1 MKKQLLFAAMLML
14 SAAPAVSVSAA
25 QPFAAAAEEGQ
36 TLATQEQY
44 DALQNSIYKLR
55 QSIEAMLKEINEK
68 YADAE
73 DTKNSLEFNKNSLDD
88 MAAEVKGKFGAETLT
103 VAEVEKY
110 QATVAEMAEGLKDA
124 VKNAEQEV
132 YSFQVNTHYQ
142 DASMHKSEC
151 LGKVPENVQN
161 YYAPSFDDLDAEMM
175 QVYMPV
181 MMGGPIESAEKAK
194 EMCAQ
199 FDAISAKADS
209 LVAASKKASTLLD
222 DITATLASLD
232 AEIAKIK
239 KDFPE
244 YDLSAVNESAEYW
257 KNLAAEFAQA
267 PAEGADL
274 YTEKQIA
281 DFAVEF
287 GYFKENVSGV
297 YAQAQKDEWMAQFNA
312 KYYPASQEMDGLISQ
327 LNTECPTVKDKYFTK
342 LDDLNVEMT
351 QMYMKLYQEDLTQE
365 QFNAMLARI
374 DAILAEGQ
382 KIVDEAK
389 EAEKVAT
396 GISGITVSEAVKA
409 GKVYSIDGKRV
420 SKSAK
425 GLVLVII
432 NGKKVILK

>member
-36 TLATQEQY
+36 TLATQKQY
-44 DALQNSIYKLR
+44 DALQKSISDL
-55 QSIEAMLKEINEK
+55 QQNIDAMLKEINEK

-73 DTKNSLEFNKNSLDD
+73 DTKGSLEFNKSSLSD
-88 MAAEVKGKFGAETLT
+88 MAAEVKDKFAAGTLT
-103 VAEVEKY
+103 AAEVKSY
-110 QATVAEMAEGLKDA
+110 QAQVAEMAEGLKDA

-142 DASMHKSEC
+142 NASMHKSEC

-209 LVAASKKASTLLD
+209 LVASAKLAGALVDS
-222 DITATLASLD
+222 ITATLDSLG
-232 AEIAKIK
+232 AEIAKVK

-244 YDLSAVNESAEYW
+244 YDLSMMQESSEYW
-257 KNLAAEFAQA
+257 KNFAAVFAQA
-267 PAEGADL
+267 PAEGTAP

-281 DFAVEF
+281 EYAENF
-287 GYFKENVSGV
+287 GFFKQSALGV
-297 YAQAQKDEWMAQFNA
+297 YAEAQKDEWTAQFNA
-312 KYYPASQEMDGLISQ
+312 KYTPASEKMNELLSTLDTQ
-327 LNTECPTVKDKYFTK
+327 CPTVGSKYFTQ
-342 LDDLNVEMT
+342 LDDLNAELT
-351 QMYMKLYQEDLTQE
+351 QMYMSLYMGELTQE
-365 QFNAMLARI
+365 TFDKMMARI
-374 DAILAEGQ
+374 DAILVEAQ
-382 KIVDEAK
+382 KIVDEAI

-396 GISGITVSEAVKA
+396 GISDITVNKTVKA
-409 GKVYSIDGKRV
+409 GNVYSLDGKRV

-425 GLVLVII
+425 GLVII
-432 NGKKVILK
+432 NGKKMVLK

>member
-44 DALQNSIYKLR
+44 DALQKSISDL
-55 QSIEAMLKEINEK
+55 QQNIDAMLKEINEK

-73 DTKNSLEFNKNSLDD
+73 DTKGSLEFNKSSLSD
-88 MAAEVKGKFGAETLT
+88 MAAEVKDKFAAGTLT
-103 VAEVEKY
+103 AAEVESY
-110 QATVAEMAEGLKDA
+110 QAQVAEMAEGLKDA

-142 DASMHKSEC
+142 NASMHKSEC

-175 QVYMPV
+175 QIYMPV

-209 LVAASKKASTLLD
+209 LVASAKLAGALVDS
-222 DITATLASLD
+222 ITATLDSLG
-232 AEIAKIK
+232 AEIAKVK

-244 YDLSAVNESAEYW
+244 YDLSMMQESSEYW
-257 KNLAAEFAQA
+257 KNFAAVFAQA
-267 PAEGADL
+267 PAEGTAP

-281 DFAVEF
+281 EYAENF
-287 GYFKENVSGV
+287 GFFKQSALGV
-297 YAQAQKDEWMAQFNA
+297 YAEAQKDEWTAQFNA
-312 KYYPASQEMDGLISQ
+312 KYTPASEKMNELLSTLDTQ
-327 LNTECPTVKDKYFTK
+327 CPTVGSKYFTQ
-342 LDDLNVEMT
+342 LDDLNAELT
-351 QMYMKLYQEDLTQE
+351 QMYMSLYMGELTQE
-365 QFNAMLARI
+365 TFDKMMARI
-374 DAILAEGQ
+374 DAILVEAQ
-382 KIVDEAK
+382 KIVDEAL

-396 GISGITVSEAVKA
+396 GISDITVNKTVKA
-409 GKVYSIDGKRV
+409 GNVYSLDGKRV

-425 GLVLVII
+425 GLVII
-432 NGKKVILK
+432 NGKKVVLK

>member
-44 DALQNSIYKLR
+44 DALQKSISDL
-55 QSIEAMLKEINEK
+55 QQNIDAMLKEINEK

-73 DTKNSLEFNKNSLDD
+73 DTKGSLEFNKTSLSD
-88 MAAEVKGKFGAETLT
+88 MAAEVKDKFTAQTLT
-103 VAEVEKY
+103 VAEIESY
-110 QATVAEMAEGLKDA
+110 QAQVAEMAEGLKDA

-142 DASMHKSEC
+142 NASMHKSEC
-151 LGKVPENVQN
+151 LGQVPENVQN

-175 QVYMPV
+175 QIYMPV

-209 LVAASKKASTLLD
+209 LLASAKLAGTLVD
-222 DITATLASLD
+222 SITATLDSLG
-232 AEIAKIK
+232 AEIAKVK
-239 KDFPE
+239 KNFPE
-244 YDLSAVNESAEYW
+244 YDLSMIQESAEYW
-257 KNLAAEFAQA
+257 KKFAAEFTQA
-267 PAEGADL
+267 PAEGAAP

-281 DFAVEF
+281 GYVENF
-287 GYFKENVSGV
+287 GYFKDSALGV
-297 YAQAQKDEWMAQFNA
+297 YAEAQKDEWMAQFNA
-312 KYYPASQEMDGLISQ
+312 KYYPASQEMDKLLSTLDAQ
-327 LNTECPTVKDKYFTK
+327 CPTVGSKYFTQ
-342 LDDLNVEMT
+342 LDDLNVELT
-351 QMYMKLYQEDLTQE
+351 QMYMVLYQGELTQE
-365 QFNAMLARI
+365 SFDEMMARI
-374 DAILAEGQ
+374 DAILVEAQ
-382 KIVDEAK
+382 KIVDEAI

-396 GISGITVSEAVKA
+396 GISDITVNKTVKA
-409 GKVYSIDGKRV
+409 GNVYSLDGKRV

-425 GLVLVII
+425 GLVII
-432 NGKKVILK
+432 NGKKMVLK

>member
-44 DALQNSIYKLR
+44 DALVKSIAEVQQNID
-55 QSIEAMLKEINEK
+55 AMLKEINDK
-68 YADAE
+68 YPDAE
-73 DTKNSLEFNKNSLDD
+73 DTKYSLNFNKESLDKIAD
-88 MAAEVKGKFGAETLT
+88 EAKAKFDAKTLTAAEVEN
-103 VAEVEKY
+103 Y
-110 QATVAEMAEGLKDA
+110 QASVNEIADGLKDA

-142 DASMHKSEC
+142 NAAMHKSEC
-151 LGKVPENVQN
+151 LGQVPENVQN
-161 YYAPSFDDLDAEMM
+161 YYAPAFDELDADMM
-175 QVYMPV
+175 QVYMPI
-181 MMGGPIESAEKAK
+181 MMGSPVESAEQAK
-194 EMCAQ
+194 KMCDQ
-199 FDAISAKADS
+199 FEAISKKADA
-209 LVAASKKASTLLD
+209 LLAASKKASTLLD

-267 PAEGADL
+267 PADPTAP
-274 YTEKQIA
+274 YTESKID
-281 DFAVEF
+281 DFVENF
-287 GYFKENVSGV
+287 GYFKANISDL

-312 KYYPASQEMDGLISQ
+312 KFTPASQKMDEYIST
-327 LNTECPTVKDKYFTK
+327 LDSECPTVKDKYFDK
-342 LDDLNVEMT
+342 LNDLNVEMS
-351 QMYMKLYQEDLTQE
+351 QMFMKLYQEDLTQE

-374 DAILAEGQ
+374 DAILLEAQ

-409 GKVYSIDGKRV
+409 GKVYSIDGKRI

-425 GLVLVII
+425 GLVII

>member
-1 MKKQLLFAAMLML
+1 MKRQLLFAAMLML

-44 DALQNSIYKLR
+44 DALVKSIADVQQNID
-55 QSIEAMLKEINEK
+55 AMLKEINDK
-68 YADAE
+68 YPDAE
-73 DTKNSLEFNKNSLDD
+73 DAKYSLNFNKESLDKIAEEAKAKFVAKTLT
-88 MAAEVKGKFGAETLT
+88 AAEVDSYLASVKEI
-103 VAEVEKY
+103 
-110 QATVAEMAEGLKDA
+110 AEGIKDA

-132 YSFQVNTHYQ
+132 YSFQVNTSYQ
-142 DASMHKSEC
+142 NAAMHKSEC
-151 LGKVPENVQN
+151 LGQVPENVQN
-161 YYAPSFDDLDAEMM
+161 YYAPAFDELDADMM
-175 QVYMPV
+175 QVYMPI
-181 MMGGPIESAEKAK
+181 MMGSPVESAEQAK
-194 EMCAQ
+194 KMCDQ
-199 FDAISAKADS
+199 FDAISKKADA
-209 LVAASKKASTLLD
+209 LLAASKKASTLLD

-267 PAEGADL
+267 PADPTAP
-274 YTEKQIA
+274 YTESKI
-281 DFAVEF
+281 DGFVESF
-287 GYFKENVSGV
+287 GYFKVNISDL

-351 QMYMKLYQEDLTQE
+351 QMYMKLYQDELTQE
-365 QFNAMLARI
+365 QFDAMLARI

-425 GLVLVII
+425 GLVII

>member
-44 DALQNSIYKLR
+44 DALVKSIADVQQNID
-55 QSIEAMLKEINEK
+55 AMLKEINDK
-68 YADAE
+68 YPDAE
-73 DTKNSLEFNKNSLDD
+73 DTKYSLNFNKESLDKIAD
-88 MAAEVKGKFGAETLT
+88 EAKAKFDAKTLTAAEVEN
-103 VAEVEKY
+103 Y
-110 QATVAEMAEGLKDA
+110 QASVNEIADGLKDA

-142 DASMHKSEC
+142 NASMHKSEC

-161 YYAPSFDDLDAEMM
+161 YYAPSFDDLDADMM

-194 EMCAQ
+194 EMCNQ
-199 FDAISAKADS
+199 LDAISAKADT
-209 LVAASKKASTLLD
+209 LLAASKKASTLLD

-267 PAEGADL
+267 PADPTAP
-274 YTEKQIA
+274 YTESKI
-281 DFAVEF
+281 DGFVENF
-287 GYFKENVSGV
+287 GYFKANISDL

-312 KYYPASQEMDGLISQ
+312 KYYPASQKMDEYVSTLDS
-327 LNTECPTVKDKYFTK
+327 ECPTVKDKYFNK
-342 LDDLNVEMT
+342 LDDLNVELT

-365 QFNAMLARI
+365 QFNTMMARI
-374 DAILAEGQ
+374 DEILREAQ
-382 KIVDEAK
+382 KIIDEAK

-396 GISGITVSEAVKA
+396 GISNISVSEAVKA
-409 GKVYSIDGKRV
+409 GKVYSIDGKCV
-420 SKSAK
+420 SKSVK
-425 GLVLVII
+425 GLVII

>member
-44 DALQNSIYKLR
+44 DALQKSISDL
-55 QSIEAMLKEINEK
+55 QQNIDAMLKEINEK
-68 YADAE
+68 YVDAE
-73 DTKNSLEFNKNSLDD
+73 DTKNSLEFNKSSLSD
-88 MAAEVKGKFGAETLT
+88 MAAEVKEKFTAQTLT
-103 VAEVEKY
+103 VAEVESD
-110 QATVAEMAEGLKDA
+110 QAQVAEMAEGLKDA

-142 DASMHKSEC
+142 NASMHKSEC
-151 LGKVPENVQN
+151 LGQVPENVQN
-161 YYAPSFDDLDAEMM
+161 YYAPAFEELDADMM
-175 QVYMPV
+175 QVYMPI
-181 MMGGPIESAEKAK
+181 MMGSPIESAEQAK
-194 EMCAQ
+194 EMCNQ
-199 FDAISAKADS
+199 FDAVSKKADA
-209 LVAASKKASTLLD
+209 LLAASKKASTLVD

-267 PAEGADL
+267 PADPTAP
-274 YTEKQIA
+274 YTESKI
-281 DFAVEF
+281 DGFVENF
-287 GYFKENVSGV
+287 GYFKVNISDL

-312 KYYPASQEMDGLISQ
+312 KYYPASQKMDELVSTLDTQ
-327 LNTECPTVKDKYFTK
+327 CPTVKDQFFTK
-342 LDDLNVEMT
+342 LDDLNVEMS
-351 QMYMKLYQEDLTQE
+351 QMFMKLYQEDLTQE

-374 DAILAEGQ
+374 DAILLEAQ
-382 KIVDEAK
+382 NIVNQAL

-396 GISGITVSEAVKA
+396 GISDITVNKAAKA
-409 GKVYSIDGKRV
+409 GNVYSLDGKRV

-425 GLVLVII
+425 GLVII
-432 NGKKVILK
+432 NGKKVVLK

>member
-25 QPFAAAAEEGQ
+25 QPFAVAAEEGQ
-36 TLATQEQY
+36 TLATAEEY
-44 DALQNSIYKLR
+44 AALQKSIADL
-55 QSIEAMLKEINEK
+55 QQNIDGMLNDINEK

-73 DTKNSLEFNKNSLDD
+73 DTKNSLNYNKSSLEE
-88 MAAEVKGKFGAETLT
+88 MAAEVKAKYDAKTLT
-103 VAEVEKY
+103 AAEVDSYLASVKEI
-110 QATVAEMAEGLKDA
+110 AEGIKDA

-142 DASMHKSEC
+142 NAAMHKSEC
-151 LGKVPENVQN
+151 LGQVPENVQN
-161 YYAPSFDDLDAEMM
+161 YYAPAFDELDADMV
-175 QVYMPV
+175 QVYMPF
-181 MMGGPIESAEKAK
+181 MMDSHIESAEQAK
-194 EMCAQ
+194 KMCDQ
-199 FDAISAKADS
+199 FDAISKKADA
-209 LVAASKKASTLLD
+209 LLAASKKASTLVE

-267 PAEGADL
+267 PADPTAP
-274 YTEKQIA
+274 YTESKI
-281 DFAVEF
+281 DGFVESF
-287 GYFKENVSGV
+287 GYFKVNISDL

-312 KYYPASQEMDGLISQ
+312 KYYPASQKMDEYIST
-327 LNTECPTVKDKYFTK
+327 LDSECPTVKDEYLTK
-342 LDDLNVEMT
+342 LDDLNVEMS
-351 QMYMKLYQEDLTQE
+351 QMFMKLYQEDLTQE

-425 GLVLVII
+425 GLVII

>member
-1 MKKQLLFAAMLML
+1 MKRQLLFAAMLML

-44 DALQNSIYKLR
+44 DALVKSIADVQQNIDG
-55 QSIEAMLKEINEK
+55 MLKEINDK
-68 YADAE
+68 YPDAE
-73 DTKNSLEFNKNSLDD
+73 DTKYSLNFNKESLDKIAD
-88 MAAEVKGKFGAETLT
+88 EAKAKFEAKTLTAAEVDSYLASVKEI
-103 VAEVEKY
+103 
-110 QATVAEMAEGLKDA
+110 AEGIKDA

-142 DASMHKSEC
+142 NAAMHKSEC
-151 LGKVPENVQN
+151 LGQVPENVQN
-161 YYAPSFDDLDAEMM
+161 YYAPAFDELDADMV
-175 QVYMPV
+175 QVYMPF
-181 MMGGPIESAEKAK
+181 MMDSHIESAEQAK
-194 EMCAQ
+194 KMCDQ
-199 FDAISAKADS
+199 FDAISKKADA
-209 LVAASKKASTLLD
+209 LLAASKKASTLVE

-244 YDLSAVNESAEYW
+244 YDLSAVNESAVYW

-267 PAEGADL
+267 PADPTAP
-274 YTEKQIA
+274 YTESKI
-281 DFAVEF
+281 DGFVESF
-287 GYFKENVSGV
+287 GYFKVNISDL

-312 KYYPASQEMDGLISQ
+312 KYYPASQKMDEYIST
-327 LNTECPTVKDKYFTK
+327 LDSECPTVKDEYLTK
-342 LDDLNVEMT
+342 LDDLNVEMS
-351 QMYMKLYQEDLTQE
+351 QMFMKLYQEDLTQK

-425 GLVLVII
+425 GLVII

>member
-14 SAAPAVSVSAA
+14 SAAPAISVSAA

-44 DALQNSIYKLR
+44 DALQKSISDL
-55 QSIEAMLKEINEK
+55 QQNIDAMLKEINEK

-73 DTKNSLEFNKNSLDD
+73 DTKGSLEFNKSSLSD
-88 MAAEVKGKFGAETLT
+88 MAAEVKDKFAAGTLT
-103 VAEVEKY
+103 AAEVESY
-110 QATVAEMAEGLKDA
+110 QAQVAEMAEGLKDA

-142 DASMHKSEC
+142 NASMHKSEC

-209 LVAASKKASTLLD
+209 LVASAKLAGALVDS
-222 DITATLASLD
+222 ITATLDSLG
-232 AEIAKIK
+232 AEIAKVK

-244 YDLSAVNESAEYW
+244 YDLSMMQESSEYW
-257 KNLAAEFAQA
+257 KNFAAVFAQA
-267 PAEGADL
+267 PAEGTAP

-281 DFAVEF
+281 EYAENF
-287 GYFKENVSGV
+287 GYFKESAAGV
-297 YAQAQKDEWMAQFNA
+297 YAEAQKDEWMAQFNA
-312 KYYPASQEMDGLISQ
+312 KYYPASQKMDELVSTLDTQ
-327 LNTECPTVKDKYFTK
+327 CPTVKDQFFTK
-342 LDDLNVEMT
+342 LDNLNVEMT
-351 QMYMKLYQEDLTQE
+351 QMFTKLYMGELTQE
-365 QFNAMLARI
+365 SFDQMMARI
-374 DAILAEGQ
+374 DAILLEAQ
-382 KIVDEAK
+382 KIVDEAI

-396 GISGITVSEAVKA
+396 GISDITVNKAAKA
-409 GKVYSIDGKRV
+409 GNVYSLDGKRV

-425 GLVLVII
+425 GLVII
-432 NGKKVILK
+432 NGKKVVLK

>member
-25 QPFAAAAEEGQ
+25 QPFAAAAEKGQ

-44 DALQNSIYKLR
+44 DALQKSISDL
-55 QSIEAMLKEINEK
+55 QQNIDAMLKEINEK

-73 DTKNSLEFNKNSLDD
+73 DTKGSLEFNKSSLSD
-88 MAAEVKGKFGAETLT
+88 MAAEVKDKFTAQTLT
-103 VAEVEKY
+103 VAEIESY
-110 QATVAEMAEGLKDA
+110 QATVTEMAEGLKDA

-142 DASMHKSEC
+142 NASMHKSEC

-209 LVAASKKASTLLD
+209 LVASAKLAGALVDS
-222 DITATLASLD
+222 ITATLDSLG
-232 AEIAKIK
+232 AEIAKVK

-244 YDLSAVNESAEYW
+244 YDLSMMQESSEYW
-257 KNLAAEFAQA
+257 KNFAAVFAQA
-267 PAEGADL
+267 PAEGTAP
-274 YTEKQIA
+274 YTETQIA
-281 DFAVEF
+281 EYAENF
-287 GYFKENVSGV
+287 GFFKQSALGV
-297 YAQAQKDEWMAQFNA
+297 YAEAQKDEWTAQFNA
-312 KYYPASQEMDGLISQ
+312 KYTPASEKMNELLSTLDTQ
-327 LNTECPTVKDKYFTK
+327 CPTVGSKYFTQ
-342 LDDLNVEMT
+342 LDDLNAELT
-351 QMYMKLYQEDLTQE
+351 QMYMSLYMGELTQE
-365 QFNAMLARI
+365 TFDKMMARI
-374 DAILAEGQ
+374 DAILVEAQ
-382 KIVDEAK
+382 KIVDEAI

-396 GISGITVSEAVKA
+396 GISDITVNKTVKA
-409 GKVYSIDGKRV
+409 GNVYSLDGKRV

-425 GLVLVII
+425 GLVII
-432 NGKKVILK
+432 NGKKVVLK

>member
-44 DALQNSIYKLR
+44 DALQKSISDL
-55 QSIEAMLKEINEK
+55 QQNIDAMLKEINEK

-73 DTKNSLEFNKNSLDD
+73 DTKGSLEFNKTSLSD
-88 MAAEVKGKFGAETLT
+88 MAAEVKDKFSAGTLT
-103 VAEVEKY
+103 AAEVESY
-110 QATVAEMAEGLKDA
+110 QAQVAEMAEGLKDA

-142 DASMHKSEC
+142 NASMHKSEC

-161 YYAPSFDDLDAEMM
+161 YYAPSFDDLDADMM

-194 EMCAQ
+194 EMCNQ
-199 FDAISAKADS
+199 FDAISAKADT
-209 LVAASKKASTLLD
+209 LLAASKKASTLLD

-232 AEIAKIK
+232 ADMVKVKA
-239 KDFPE
+239 DFPE
-244 YDLSAVNESAEYW
+244 YDLSMMQESAEYW
-257 KNLAAEFAQA
+257 KNFAAEFAQA
-267 PAEGADL
+267 PAEGTAP

-281 DFAVEF
+281 EYAENF
-287 GYFKENVSGV
+287 GYFKESAAGV
-297 YAQAQKDEWMAQFNA
+297 YAEAQKDEWMAQFNA
-312 KYYPASQEMDGLISQ
+312 KYYPASQKMDELVSTLDTQ
-327 LNTECPTVKDKYFTK
+327 CPTVKDQFFTK

-351 QMYMKLYQEDLTQE
+351 QMYMKLYMGELTQE
-365 QFNAMLARI
+365 SFDEMMARI
-374 DAILAEGQ
+374 DAILLEAQ
-382 KIVDEAK
+382 NIVDQAL

-396 GISGITVSEAVKA
+396 GISDITVNKAAKA
-409 GKVYSIDGKRV
+409 GNVYSLDGKRV

-425 GLVLVII
+425 GLVII
-432 NGKKVILK
+432 NGKKVVLK

>member
-44 DALQNSIYKLR
+44 DALQKSISDL
-55 QSIEAMLKEINEK
+55 QQNIDAMLKEINEK

-73 DTKNSLEFNKNSLDD
+73 DTKGSLEFNKSSLSD
-88 MAAEVKGKFGAETLT
+88 MAAEVKDKFAAGTLT
-103 VAEVEKY
+103 AAEVESY
-110 QATVAEMAEGLKDA
+110 QAQVAEMAEGLKDA

-142 DASMHKSEC
+142 NASMHKSEC
-151 LGKVPENVQN
+151 LGQVPENVQN
-161 YYAPSFDDLDAEMM
+161 YYAPSFDDLDADMM

-199 FDAISAKADS
+199 FDAISAKADT
-209 LVAASKKASTLLD
+209 LLAASKKASTLLD

-232 AEIAKIK
+232 ADMVKVKA
-239 KDFPE
+239 DFPE
-244 YDLSAVNESAEYW
+244 YDLSMMQESAEYW
-257 KNLAAEFAQA
+257 KNFAAEFAQA
-267 PAEGADL
+267 PAEGTAP

-281 DFAVEF
+281 EYAENF
-287 GYFKENVSGV
+287 GYFKESAAGV
-297 YAQAQKDEWMAQFNA
+297 YAEAQKDEWMAQFNA
-312 KYYPASQEMDGLISQ
+312 KYYPASQKMDEFISTLDTQ
-327 LNTECPTVKDKYFTK
+327 CPTVKDQFFTK
-342 LDDLNVEMT
+342 LDDLNVEMS
-351 QMYMKLYQEDLTQE
+351 QMFTKLYMGELTQE
-365 QFNAMLARI
+365 SFDEMMARI
-374 DAILAEGQ
+374 DAILLEA
-382 KIVDEAK
+382 KNIVDQAI

-396 GISGITVSEAVKA
+396 GISDITVNKTVKA
-409 GKVYSIDGKRV
+409 GNVYSLDGKRV

-425 GLVLVII
+425 GLVII
-432 NGKKVILK
+432 NGKKVVLK

>member
-44 DALQNSIYKLR
+44 DALQKSISDL
-55 QSIEAMLKEINEK
+55 QQNIDAMLKEINEK

-73 DTKNSLEFNKNSLDD
+73 DTKGSLEFNKSSLSD
-88 MAAEVKGKFGAETLT
+88 MAAEVKDKFAAGTLT
-103 VAEVEKY
+103 AAEVESY
-110 QATVAEMAEGLKDA
+110 QAQVAEMAEGLKDA

-142 DASMHKSEC
+142 NASMHKSEC
-151 LGKVPENVQN
+151 LGLVPENVQN
-161 YYAPSFDDLDAEMM
+161 YYAPSFDELDADMM
-175 QVYMPV
+175 QIYMPI
-181 MMGGPIESAEKAK
+181 MMGGSIESAEKAK
-194 EMCAQ
+194 EMCDQ
-199 FDAISAKADS
+199 FDAISKKADD
-209 LVAASKKASTLLD
+209 LLAASKKASTLVE
-222 DITATLASLD
+222 DITATLASLN
-232 AEIAKIK
+232 EEMEKVK

-267 PAEGADL
+267 PADPTAP
-274 YTEKQIA
+274 YTEDKI
-281 DFAVEF
+281 DGFAQEF
-287 GYFKENVSGV
+287 GYFKENVSGL

-312 KYYPASQEMDGLISQ
+312 KYYPASQKMDELVSTLDTQ
-327 LNTECPTVKDKYFTK
+327 CPTVKDQFFTK
-342 LDDLNVEMT
+342 LDDLNVEMS
-351 QMYMKLYQEDLTQE
+351 QMFMKLYQEDLTQE

-374 DAILAEGQ
+374 DAILVEAQ
-382 KIVDEAK
+382 KIVDEAI

-396 GISGITVSEAVKA
+396 GISDITVNKAVKA
-409 GKVYSIDGKRV
+409 GNVYSLDGKRV

-425 GLVLVII
+425 GLVII
-432 NGKKVILK
+432 NGKKVVLK

>member
-14 SAAPAVSVSAA
+14 SSAPAVSVSAA

-142 DASMHKSEC
+142 NASMHKSEC

-194 EMCAQ
+194 EMCDK
-199 FDAISAKADS
+199 FDAISAKADT
-209 LVAASKKASTLLD
+209 LLAASKKASTLLD

-267 PAEGADL
+267 PADPTAP
-274 YTEKQIA
+274 YTESKI
-281 DFAVEF
+281 DGFVESF
-287 GYFKENVSGV
+287 GYFKVNISDL
-297 YAQAQKDEWMAQFNA
+297 YAQAQKDEWMALFNA
-312 KYYPASQEMDGLISQ
+312 KYYPASQKMDEYIST
-327 LNTECPTVKDKYFTK
+327 LDSECPTVKDEYLTK
-342 LDDLNVEMT
+342 LDDLNVEMS
-351 QMYMKLYQEDLTQE
+351 QMFMKLYQEDLTQE

-374 DAILAEGQ
+374 DAILAEAQ

-396 GISGITVSEAVKA
+396 GISDITVNKAAKA
-409 GKVYSIDGKRV
+409 GNVYSLDGKRV

-425 GLVLVII
+425 GLVII
-432 NGKKVILK
+432 NGKKVVLK

>member
-44 DALQNSIYKLR
+44 DALQKSISDL
-55 QSIEAMLKEINEK
+55 QQNIDAMLKEINEK

-73 DTKNSLEFNKNSLDD
+73 DTKGSLEFNKTSLSD
-88 MAAEVKGKFGAETLT
+88 MAAEVKDKFTAQTLT
-103 VAEVEKY
+103 VAEVESY
-110 QATVAEMAEGLKDA
+110 QAQVAEMAEGLKDA

-142 DASMHKSEC
+142 NASMHKSEC

-161 YYAPSFDDLDAEMM
+161 YYAPSFDDLDADMM

-209 LVAASKKASTLLD
+209 LLASAKLAGTLVD
-222 DITATLASLD
+222 SITATLDSLG
-232 AEIAKIK
+232 AEIAKVK
-239 KDFPE
+239 KNFPE
-244 YDLSAVNESAEYW
+244 YDLSMIQESAEYW
-257 KNLAAEFAQA
+257 KKFAAEFTQA
-267 PAEGADL
+267 PAEGAAP

-281 DFAVEF
+281 GYVENF
-287 GYFKENVSGV
+287 GYFKDSALGV
-297 YAQAQKDEWMAQFNA
+297 YAEAQKDEWMAQFNA
-312 KYYPASQEMDGLISQ
+312 KYYPASQEMDKLLSTLDAQ
-327 LNTECPTVKDKYFTK
+327 CPTVGSKYFTQ
-342 LDDLNVEMT
+342 LDDLNVELT
-351 QMYMKLYQEDLTQE
+351 QMYMVLYQGELTQE
-365 QFNAMLARI
+365 SFDEMMARI
-374 DAILAEGQ
+374 DAILVEAQ

-425 GLVLVII
+425 GLVII

>member
-44 DALQNSIYKLR
+44 DALQKSISDL
-55 QSIEAMLKEINEK
+55 QQNIDAMLKEINEK

-73 DTKNSLEFNKNSLDD
+73 DTKGSLEFNKSSLSD
-88 MAAEVKGKFGAETLT
+88 MAAEVKDKFAAGTLT
-103 VAEVEKY
+103 AAVVESY
-110 QATVAEMAEGLKDA
+110 QAQVAEMAEGLKDA

-142 DASMHKSEC
+142 NASMHKSEC

-161 YYAPSFDDLDAEMM
+161 YYAPSFDDLDADMM

-199 FDAISAKADS
+199 FDAISAKADALLNS
-209 LVAASKKASTLLD
+209 AVQAGALVD
-222 DITATLASLD
+222 DITETLASLD
-232 AEIAKIK
+232 EKLAKVK
-239 KDFPE
+239 ADFPE
-244 YDLSAVNESAEYW
+244 YDLSMMQESAGYW
-257 KNLAAEFAQA
+257 KNFAAEFAQA
-267 PAEGADL
+267 PAEGTAP

-281 DFAVEF
+281 DYAQNF
-287 GYFKENVSGV
+287 GYFKESAAGV
-297 YAQAQKDEWMAQFNA
+297 YAEAQKDEWMAQFNA
-312 KYYPASQEMDGLISQ
+312 KYTPASEKMNELVSILDAQ
-327 LNTECPTVKDKYFTK
+327 CPIVGSKYFTL
-342 LDDLNVEMT
+342 LDDLNVELN
-351 QMYMKLYQEDLTQE
+351 QMYMSLYMGELTQE
-365 QFNAMLARI
+365 TFDKMMARI
-374 DAILAEGQ
+374 DVILAEAQ

-396 GISGITVSEAVKA
+396 GISDITVNKTVKA
-409 GKVYSIDGKRV
+409 GNVYSLDGKRV

-425 GLVLVII
+425 GLVII
-432 NGKKVILK
+432 NGKKVVLK

>member
-36 TLATQEQY
+36 TLATAEEY
-44 DALQNSIYKLR
+44 AALQKSIADL
-55 QSIEAMLKEINEK
+55 QQNIDGMLNDINEK

-73 DTKNSLEFNKNSLDD
+73 DTKNSLNYNKSSLEE
-88 MAAEVKGKFGAETLT
+88 MAAEVKAKYDAKTLT
-103 VAEVEKY
+103 AAEVDSYLASVKEI
-110 QATVAEMAEGLKDA
+110 AEGIKDA

-142 DASMHKSEC
+142 NAAMHKSEC
-151 LGKVPENVQN
+151 LGQVPENVQN
-161 YYAPSFDDLDAEMM
+161 YYAPAFDELDADMV
-175 QVYMPV
+175 QVYMPF
-181 MMGGPIESAEKAK
+181 MMDSHIESAEQAK
-194 EMCAQ
+194 KMCDQ
-199 FDAISAKADS
+199 FDAISKKADA
-209 LVAASKKASTLLD
+209 LLAASKKASTLVE

-267 PAEGADL
+267 PADPTAP
-274 YTEKQIA
+274 YTESKI
-281 DFAVEF
+281 DGFVESF
-287 GYFKENVSGV
+287 GYFKVNISDL

-312 KYYPASQEMDGLISQ
+312 KYYPASQKMDEYIST
-327 LNTECPTVKDKYFTK
+327 LDSECPTVKDEYLTK
-342 LDDLNVEMT
+342 LDDLNVEMS
-351 QMYMKLYQEDLTQE
+351 QMFMKLYQEDLTQE

-409 GKVYSIDGKRV
+409 GKVYSIDGKCV

-425 GLVLVII
+425 GLVII

>member
-36 TLATQEQY
+36 ILATAEEY
-44 DALQNSIYKLR
+44 AALQKSIADL
-55 QSIEAMLKEINEK
+55 QQNIDGMLNDINEK

-73 DTKNSLEFNKNSLDD
+73 DTKNSLNYNKSSLEE
-88 MAAEVKGKFGAETLT
+88 MAAEVKAKYDAKTLT
-103 VAEVEKY
+103 AAEVDSYLASVKEI
-110 QATVAEMAEGLKDA
+110 AEGIKDA

-142 DASMHKSEC
+142 NAAMHKSEC
-151 LGKVPENVQN
+151 LGQVPENVQN
-161 YYAPSFDDLDAEMM
+161 YYAPAFDELDADMV
-175 QVYMPV
+175 QVYMPF
-181 MMGGPIESAEKAK
+181 MMDSHIESAEQAK
-194 EMCAQ
+194 KMCDQ
-199 FDAISAKADS
+199 FDAISKKADA
-209 LVAASKKASTLLD
+209 LLAASKKASTLVE

-267 PAEGADL
+267 PADPTAP
-274 YTEKQIA
+274 YTESKI
-281 DFAVEF
+281 DGFVESF
-287 GYFKENVSGV
+287 GYFKVNISDL

-312 KYYPASQEMDGLISQ
+312 KYYPASQKMDEYIST
-327 LNTECPTVKDKYFTK
+327 LDSECPTVKDEYLTK
-342 LDDLNVEMT
+342 LDDLNVEMS
-351 QMYMKLYQEDLTQE
+351 QMFMKLYQEDLTQE

-425 GLVLVII
+425 GLVII

>member
-36 TLATQEQY
+36 TLAAQEQY
-44 DALQNSIYKLR
+44 DALQKSISDL
-55 QSIEAMLKEINEK
+55 QQNIDAMLKEINEK

-73 DTKNSLEFNKNSLDD
+73 DTKGSLEFNKSSLSD
-88 MAAEVKGKFGAETLT
+88 MAAEVKDKFTAQTLT
-103 VAEVEKY
+103 VAEIESY
-110 QATVAEMAEGLKDA
+110 QATVTEMAEGLKDA

-142 DASMHKSEC
+142 NASMHKSEC

-209 LVAASKKASTLLD
+209 LVASAKLAGALVD
-222 DITATLASLD
+222 DITATLDSLD
-232 AEIAKIK
+232 AEMVKVKA
-239 KDFPE
+239 DFPA
-244 YDLSAVNESAEYW
+244 YDLSMVLESAEYW
-257 KNLAAEFAQA
+257 KKFAAEFAVA
-267 PAEGADL
+267 PAEGTAP

-281 DFAVEF
+281 EYTENF
-287 GYFKENVSGV
+287 GFFKKSALGV
-297 YAQAQKDEWMAQFNA
+297 YAEAQKDEWTAQFNA
-312 KYYPASQEMDGLISQ
+312 KYYPASQKMDELVSTLDTQ
-327 LNTECPTVKDKYFTK
+327 CPTVKDQFFTK

-351 QMYMKLYQEDLTQE
+351 QMFTKLYMGELTQE
-365 QFNAMLARI
+365 TFDKMMARI
-374 DAILAEGQ
+374 DAILVEAQ
-382 KIVDEAK
+382 KIVDEAI

-396 GISGITVSEAVKA
+396 GISDITVNKTVKA
-409 GKVYSIDGKRV
+409 GNVYSLDGKRV

-425 GLVLVII
+425 GLVII
-432 NGKKVILK
+432 NGKKVVLK

>member
-44 DALQNSIYKLR
+44 DALVKSIADVQQNING
-55 QSIEAMLKEINEK
+55 MLKEINDK
-68 YADAE
+68 YPDAE
-73 DTKNSLEFNKNSLDD
+73 DTKYSLNFNKESLDKIAD
-88 MAAEVKGKFGAETLT
+88 EAKAKFEAKTLTAAEVDSYLASVKEI
-103 VAEVEKY
+103 
-110 QATVAEMAEGLKDA
+110 AEGIKDA

-142 DASMHKSEC
+142 NAAMHKSEC
-151 LGKVPENVQN
+151 LGQVPENVQN
-161 YYAPSFDDLDAEMM
+161 YYAPAFDELDADMV
-175 QVYMPV
+175 QVYMPF
-181 MMGGPIESAEKAK
+181 MMDSHIESAEQAK
-194 EMCAQ
+194 KMCDQ
-199 FDAISAKADS
+199 FDAISKKADA
-209 LVAASKKASTLLD
+209 LLAASKKASTLVE

-257 KNLAAEFAQA
+257 KNLTAEFAQA
-267 PAEGADL
+267 PADPTAP
-274 YTEKQIA
+274 YTESKI
-281 DFAVEF
+281 DGFVESF
-287 GYFKENVSGV
+287 GYFKVNISDL

-351 QMYMKLYQEDLTQE
+351 QMYMKLYQDELTQE
-365 QFNAMLARI
+365 QFDAMLARI

-382 KIVDEAK
+382 KIVAEAK

-396 GISGITVSEAVKA
+396 GISGITVSEAAKA
-409 GKVYSIDGKRV
+409 GKVYSIDGKRI

-425 GLVLVII
+425 GLVII